1 MIKNS
6 ILDFCFTILASF
18 QGDLYRNCDDPY
30 EKLSEI
36 FGYILNHHAP
46 LKEKRITGNHAPFMT
61 KELRVKQLWKN
72 RKAEIS
78 IWSGHLEKITYLT
91 NDKTKV

>member
-18 QGDLYRNCDDPY
+18 QGDLYKNCDDPY

-61 KELRVKQLWKN
+61 KELSKAIMEKSKSRNKYLKWPS
-72 RKAEIS
+72 RKDYVS
-78 IWSGHLEKITYLT
+78 YKW
-91 NDKTKV
+91 